1 MIFSWL
7 VLVILG
13 LLMLASYLD
22 LKYKAVPSV
31 LLTAGIFVA
40 LMVNPEN
47 LLAGVICFVFAL
59 MIKDLIS
66 DMSGLNF
73 GIADVKIFVIFG
85 LLLHTPIFTNLMILI
100 VIFLIFQFVYT
111 VVWRWRVSKEAEMPF
126 IPCLLAIY
134 IAMMF
139 IGGFA

>member
-111 VVWRWRVSKEAEMPF
+111 VVWRWRVSKRRD
-126 IPCLLAIY
+126 AIY
-134 IAMMF
+134 PMPVGIICYDVYWRIA
-139 IGGFA
+139 